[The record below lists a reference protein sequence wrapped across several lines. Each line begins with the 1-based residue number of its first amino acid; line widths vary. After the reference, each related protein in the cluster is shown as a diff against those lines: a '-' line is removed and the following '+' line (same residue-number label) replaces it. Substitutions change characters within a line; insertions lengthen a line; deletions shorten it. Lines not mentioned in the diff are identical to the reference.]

1 MVLHP
6 GSVQGGR
13 LAIVVDRLVKGGP
26 ACCRILTTGVFPCGR
41 NLSDCLNEAEVLTWQ
56 AERSLED
63 YLGLSTKADSVI
75 LFQDLTVQAPG
86 RLVCLLG

>member
-1 MVLHP
+1 M
-6 GSVQGGR
+6 
-13 LAIVVDRLVKGGP
+13 
-26 ACCRILTTGVFPCGR
+26 
-41 NLSDCLNEAEVLTWQ
+41 TWQ